1 MRPKSQETRSEKD
14 QLLAQVFGLQ
24 GQTKGVD
31 EGKRQEVA
39 NHISDIY
46 LATKQEVE
54 KILADLDG
62 KVSEKFDKGAEEAK
76 RAFEG
81 YVDQRMSKYKW
92 DRYLSNPLIG
102 LGQWV
107 ADQFMG
113 LPPEV
118 NVFYAEGRQV
128 YLASMDRLLNGHR
141 HLYRR
146 RAESRQAARGAGKQ
160 EIQTYTAG
168 LSPELQQ
175 VGREAADKIQG
186 KFNELD
192 ESVDSKQSELVDS
205 LAQRYVEKS
214 QELDS
219 RIEEMKQANSGL
231 VNMAAQAIGGVIK
244 TIQDLATMLGNVL
257 QRAANAVSAILKDP
271 IKFLSNLIEGV
282 KQGLQRFV
290 SNIGTHLQTGLIG
303 WLTGALGSVIT
314 AFPKSFSDLRGILNM
329 VLEIFGLTY
338 ARIRQNVVKGLGER
352 GEEVFGALEKAWEIF
367 QIIRTEGL
375 GGLWEFIKD
384 MVGDLKAMVIDQ
396 IQTMIAQ
403 EVIQAGI
410 QWVVGL
416 LGGPA
421 GAFIKAAQAIIKI
434 VMWFVRQWQQ
444 AAGAGQFRHRLHR
457 GDCRGQCECS
467 RAVHRELVGQG
478 DTPAHRLPGRLARP
492 RRHRQEGPEHHRQ
505 DPRADRQG
513 HSVGGQESRG
523 DGEEAAGE
531 VGRWEESKRTER
543 CQPWGSE

>member
-1 MRPKSQETRSEKD
+1 MSFTPKDARSIWPAWIVCLTGIAIYIGGELNRAK
-14 QLLAQVFGLQ
+14 QRVAQ
-24 GQTKGVD
+24 
-31 EGKRQEVA
+31 
-39 NHISDIY
+39 
-46 LATKQEVE
+46 
-54 KILADLDG
+54 
-62 KVSEKFDKGAEEAK
+62 
-76 RAFEG
+76 
-81 YVDQRMSKYKW
+81 
-92 DRYLSNPLIG
+92 
-102 LGQWV
+102 
-107 ADQFMG
+107 
-113 LPPEV
+113 
-118 NVFYAEGRQV
+118 
-128 YLASMDRLLNGHR
+128 
-141 HLYRR
+141 
-146 RAESRQAARGAGKQ
+146 GKQ

-338 ARIRQNVVKGLGER
+338 ARIRQNIVKGLGER
-352 GEEVFGALEKAWEIF
+352 GEEIFGALEKAWEIF

-434 VMWFVRQWQQ
+434 VMWFVNNGSKLLALVNSVIDSIAAI
-444 AAGAGQFRHRLHR
+444 AAGNVSAAAQYIENSL
-457 GDCRGQCECS
+457 
-467 RAVHRELVGQG
+467 AKA

-492 RRHRQEGPEHHRQ
+492 GRHRQEGPEHHRQ

-513 HSVGGQESRG
+513 HSVGGQEGRR

-543 CQPWGSE
+543 CQPGATE